1 MVRATTGL
9 YLAALLVSI
18 CMNSVLRADET
29 VMQDS
34 FFTADEPRHQWV
46 NELNGRTGQLLV
58 SGALLSS
65 PCTLMTNE
73 VQLPLPEYGEII
85 KHYELKLN
93 LRGCGYGDVML
104 SSTSATERNSITVMQ
119 STLLTK
125 EEGGML
131 HPKQQLVSAGRA
143 FVYNG
148 ANQLTYR
155 LNKKQQMALTNAQA
169 KNRAQGNTYTNPQ
182 NDNYLLSLRLDYE

>member
-9 YLAALLVSI
+9 YLAALLVSS

-46 NELNGRTGQLLV
+46 NALNGRTGQLLV

-65 PCTLMTNE
+65 PCTLVTNE

-93 LRGCGYGDVML
+93 LRGCGYGGVML

-148 ANQLTYR
+148 ANQFTFR